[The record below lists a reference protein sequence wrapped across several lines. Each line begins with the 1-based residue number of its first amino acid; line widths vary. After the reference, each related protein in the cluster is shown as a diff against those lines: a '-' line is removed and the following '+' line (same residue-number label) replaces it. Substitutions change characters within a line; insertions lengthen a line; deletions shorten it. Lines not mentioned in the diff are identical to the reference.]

1 MKFWEQYI
9 HCDDEGQIVVVV
21 ADDRSRIA
29 LACRTCK
36 TLWEFDAPFFKN
48 IPVRIPEE
56 WKSGK
61 DPADSPVKSPLN
73 RVSRSLA
80 NPRTRRKSLGKGK
93 LPSVP
98 VDGPR
103 SFEN

>member
-36 TLWEFDAPFFKN
+36 TLWEFDVPFL
-48 IPVRIPEE
+48 VRIPEE

-61 DPADSPVKSPLN
+61 DPADAPVKSPLN
-73 RVSRSLA
+73 HVSRSLA
-80 NPRTRRKSLGKGK
+80 NPRTARKGPGKGK